1 MITTTSPS
9 DQILAE
15 MRDEHKRA
23 TYWMRK
29 HFGGDKKYE
38 KMRDELLAK
47 AVRERESQ
55 ASEPVEY
62 KSPRG
67 NRWIAFEYAI
77 YYKDVHTSYTMPYA
91 FCYYETYASVG
102 AFIPGFLSDSTTPS
116 EIASCFI
123 YTDHFFLRFCDRL
136 GVQMRSAAM
145 IKSFIQ
151 CVPQQMV
158 TIMDEYGDNGL
169 RKIYVRI
176 PGSIGRGF
184 VRRDNEHVYEI
195 RTYLT
200 DKQMNNKQLRE
211 TALGRTAGDV
221 VKYEPDTVRITR
233 VLKDGNLNSELES
246 QIKQAKALGI
256 PEDYIRRAYEYQAG
270 VTIVFTDMGVADPFD
285 TNFWK
290 RHGNNAAGPV
300 LDFVEKWHKNAE
312 QPSHEFLPEFVA
324 LGERIAELD
333 NIKKFSRNKF
343 AYYTLKTLYQW
354 DADKAK
360 ACADAFFKDKENKE

>member
-1 MITTTSPS
+1 MITTTTPS

-15 MRDEHKRA
+15 MRDEHRRVI
-23 TYWMRK
+23 YWMRK
-29 HFGGDKKYE
+29 QFGGDKKYE
-38 KMRDELLAK
+38 KMRDALLAR
-47 AVRERESQ
+47 AVEKRESQ

-77 YYKDVHTSYTMPYA
+77 YYKDAHTSHTMPYA

-102 AFIPGFLSDSTTPS
+102 AFIPGFLPGSEHPG
-116 EIASCFI
+116 EIASCLI

-136 GVQMRSAAM
+136 GIQMRSSTM

-158 TIMDEYGDNGL
+158 TLMDEYGDNGL
-169 RKIYVRI
+169 RKMYVRI
-176 PGSIGRGF
+176 PGSVGRGF
-184 VRRDNEHVYEI
+184 VRRDNDRVYEI

-211 TALGRTAGDV
+211 TAPGRTAGDV
-221 VKYEPDTVRITR
+221 VKYEPDSVRIAR
-233 VLKDGNLNSELES
+233 VLKDGNLESELES
-246 QIKQAKALGI
+246 QIRQAKALGV
-256 PEDYIRRAYEYQAG
+256 PEDYMRRAYEYQTAIT
-270 VTIVFTDMGVADPFD
+270 VVFMDMGIADPLD
-285 TNFWK
+285 TKFWQ

-300 LDFVEKWHKNAE
+300 FDFTERWHKQGS
-312 QPSHEFLPEFVA
+312 QPSEKFLPEFVA
-324 LGERIAELD
+324 LGERIAKLD

-354 DADKAK
+354 DADKAQT
-360 ACADAFFKDKENKE
+360 CADAFFGDSI